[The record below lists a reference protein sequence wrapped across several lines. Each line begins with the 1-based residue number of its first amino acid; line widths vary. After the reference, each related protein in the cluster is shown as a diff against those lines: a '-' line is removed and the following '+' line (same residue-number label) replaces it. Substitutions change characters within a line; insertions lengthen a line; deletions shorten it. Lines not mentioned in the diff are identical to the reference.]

1 MGDELSEITSC
12 TGKKCGYNITREDVG
27 CSSGDGSC
35 LDAKF
40 LVAQESSF
48 HDRQLIQATE
58 EIKNIIARLTAPEG
72 KTLAFLNTDF
82 GILLA
87 WVEHGMAVPDDAV
100 TYRDSAEAIAKAL
113 GLKLDNELEQSA
125 ALAS

>member
-1 MGDELSEITSC
+1 MGDKVGEITSC
-12 TGKKCGYNITREDVG
+12 TGKKCGFNVSRAGVG
-27 CSSGDGSC
+27 CSSGDGGC

-40 LVAQESSF
+40 LIADASDF
-48 HDRQLIQATE
+48 HDSQLIRATGD
-58 EIKNIIARLTAPEG
+58 IKNIIAGLRAPAG

-100 TYRDSAEAIAKAL
+100 TDKDPAEAIAKAL
-113 GLKLDNELEQSA
+113 GLKLDDESEQSA